1 MIRSRGEY
9 LFVTVPE
16 TIRVDGGIMPAR
28 DVAGDGSWKHLR
40 GEDPAFLLEGVLE
53 RNEVAPLNHG
63 VSVSTEMDRALRAD
77 RLAFVAAALREWATN
92 VNEPYFVKPME
103 GEAFHGTQSVGFDAF
118 FPSARFADEDLASS
132 EDDFAAGSP
141 LKADAV
147 RALFY
152 DMQRLRSFIASATVE
167 TNGTSWEIVK
177 SAYNEDHAF
186 YPPTAPSNYVY
197 LYQMEMQTDG
207 EAPVGGSYSMECRLS
222 DGSFSSA
229 INTEPTSTA
238 SLSLAA
244 SCKTYAVFFVRYT
257 LRKPGTSEGKVDE
270 ASYSCV
276 HVACTV
282 EGGVAK
288 VAAADIMAAADSIIG
303 HHGWKKVGWNQ
314 MEYSVQSIEIFI
326 SDIYAV
332 WTLGDHTDISPL
344 GWNWTP

>member
-40 GEDPAFLLEGVLE
+40 GEDPAFLLEGVRE
-53 RNEVAPLNHG
+53 RQAALGLAVTTAG
-63 VSVSTEMDRALRAD
+63 MDRALRAS
-77 RLAFVAAALREWATN
+77 RLAGVAHDIRKMATRRAA
-92 VNEPYFVKPME
+92 PYFVKPFE
-103 GEAFHGTQSVGFDAF
+103 DVAVHGELSSSFDTF
-118 FPSARFADEDLASS
+118 FPDARFADEDLASS

-141 LKADAV
+141 LKADPV

-197 LYQMEMQTDG
+197 LYEMEMKTGG
-207 EAPVGGSYSMECRLS
+207 EAPGGGSYSMECRLS
-222 DGSFSSA
+222 NGSFSSSLKD
-229 INTEPTSTA
+229 TSVA
-238 SLSLAA
+238 DLVS
-244 SCKTYAVFFVRYT
+244 SCKTYGVFFARYN
-257 LRKPGTSEGKVDE
+257 LYKRATSKDKVE
-270 ASYSCV
+270 ESSYSCV
-276 HVACTV
+276 PVPCTIAD
-282 EGGVAK
+282 GVAS

-314 MEYSVQSIEIFI
+314 TEYSVQNIEIFI

-344 GWNWTP
+344 GWNWNP

>member
-40 GEDPAFLLEGVLE
+40 GEDPAFLLEGVRE
-53 RNEVAPLNHG
+53 RQAALGLAVTTAG
-63 VSVSTEMDRALRAD
+63 MDRALRAS
-77 RLAFVAAALREWATN
+77 RLAGVAHDIRKMATRRAA
-92 VNEPYFVKPME
+92 PYFVKPFE
-103 GEAFHGTQSVGFDAF
+103 DVAVHGELSSSFDTF
-118 FPSARFADEDLASS
+118 FPDAKFAAEDLASS

-141 LKADAV
+141 LKADTV

-186 YPPTAPSNYVY
+186 CPPTAPSNYVY

-207 EAPVGGSYSMECRLS
+207 ESPVGGSYSMECRLS

-238 SLSLAA
+238 SLSLVA
-244 SCKTYAVFFVRYT
+244 SCKTYAVFYVRYT

-288 VAAADIMAAADSIIG
+288 VSAADIMAAADSIITLN
-303 HHGWKKVGWNQ
+303 GWKKVGWNQ
-314 MEYSVQSIEIFI
+314 TEYSVQNIEIFI

-344 GWNWTP
+344 GWTWEPGAE

>member
-1 MIRSRGEY
+1 MIKSREEY

-28 DVAGDGSWKHLR
+28 DVAGDGSWRQLR
-40 GEDPAFLLEGVLE
+40 GEDPAFLMEGVRE
-53 RNEVAPLNHG
+53 RKKAVWA
-63 VSVSTEMDRALRAD
+63 STEHVEVDRFLRAFRLAGVAHDIRLMASRFVKPFEDVTVHGAVDGNFDTFFPDAKFTAEDIASSEGDFSVGAPLRAD
-77 RLAFVAAALREWATN
+77 
-92 VNEPYFVKPME
+92 P
-103 GEAFHGTQSVGFDAF
+103 
-118 FPSARFADEDLASS
+118 
-132 EDDFAAGSP
+132 
-141 LKADAV
+141 V

-152 DMQRLRSFIASATVE
+152 DMQRLRSFVGSTVAE

-177 SAYNEDHAF
+177 SAYNEDQAF

-222 DGSFSSA
+222 TGSFSSSL
-229 INTEPTSTA
+229 EDTSDA
-238 SLSLAA
+238 DLVS
-244 SCKTYAVFFVRYT
+244 SCKTYAVFFVRYALT
-257 LRKPGTSEGKVDE
+257 KRATSEGSVHE

-276 HVACTV
+276 PVPCTV
-282 EGGVAK
+282 ADGVAS
-288 VAAADIMAAADSIIG
+288 VEAADIMAAADAIIG
-303 HHGWKKVGWNQ
+303 HHGFKKIGWNQ
-314 MEYSVQSIEIFI
+314 IEYGGQSIEIFI